1 MSIHPTAIVD
11 PKAELDSDVQVGPYA
26 IIREDVSIGSGS
38 QIGSHAVIEPFVS
51 IGRDCRIFHF
61 ASIGATPQSLKFEG
75 EKTYVKIGRG
85 TIIREFVTIHR
96 GTGFGGGITE
106 VGEQNFLMAYT
117 HIAHDCKTGRMVVM
131 ANNATLAG
139 HITSGDF
146 ATVGG
151 LTAIHQFVKVGDYAF
166 IGGKSAVV
174 KDIPPFV
181 IAAGDRARLHGMNTV
196 GLKRHGFT
204 QSTINELKKVYR
216 IIFRIG
222 LTRNEALERVKA
234 EVEQIPEVVKF
245 LVFIQS
251 SQRGITR

>member
-1 MSIHPTAIVD
+1 MNIHPTAIVD
-11 PKAELDSDVQVGPYA
+11 PRAELDSDVQVGPYA
-26 IIREDVSIGSGS
+26 VIREDVSIGSGS
-38 QIGSHAVIEPFVS
+38 QIGSHVVIEPFVS

-139 HITSGDF
+139 HITIGDY

-181 IAAGDRARLHGMNTV
+181 IAAGDRARLHGMNSV

-204 QSTINELKKVYR
+204 QNTINELKKVYR

-245 LVFIQS
+245 LEFIQS

>member
-11 PKAELDSDVQVGPYA
+11 PKAELGNDVQVGPYA

-38 QIGSHAVIEPFVS
+38 EVGSHAVIEPFVS
-51 IGRDCRIFHF
+51 IGRDCRIFQF

-85 TIIREFVTIHR
+85 TVIREFVTIHR

-106 VGEQNFLMAYT
+106 IGEQNFLMAYT

-139 HITSGDF
+139 HITIGDY

-204 QSTINELKKVYR
+204 KNTSNELKKVYR

-245 LVFIQS
+245 LEFILS

>member
-11 PKAELDSDVQVGPYA
+11 PKAELASDVQVGPYA
-26 IIREDVSIGSGS
+26 IIREDVSIGSGC
-38 QIGSHAVIEPFVS
+38 QIGSHVVIEPFVS

-75 EKTYVKIGRG
+75 EKTYVKIGSG
-85 TIIREFVTIHR
+85 SIIREFVTIHR

-106 VGEQNFLMAYT
+106 IGEQNFLMAYT

-139 HITSGDF
+139 HIAIGDH

-204 QSTINELKKVYR
+204 PKTINELKKVYR

-245 LVFIQS
+245 LEFIQS